1 MIKLMDLG
9 RDNFH
14 VPPEI
19 VVDLIKYDLSENM
32 TDATSSN
39 VLTYITAAE
48 RVFNARK
55 AAGSEISFDFSLTTV
70 SIFMDT
76 SQAFLSFES
85 EREDTEKILR
95 YNLKTSQNV
104 SRKYPRIID
113 TVLVPQIL
121 EMLLKCCKKDAYPR
135 MSVTMPCIDVL
146 SNLIS
151 TPSDVRK
158 CFPIIIK
165 NGFLDLFH
173 VGFDLLRLDETTR
186 KERSIDLSYLKW
198 HLKILKTFSCVITA
212 LKVSIILS

>member
-14 VPPEI
+14 VPPQI

-70 SIFMDT
+70 SIFMGT
-76 SQAFLSFES
+76 SQAFLISES
-85 EREDTEKILR
+85 EREDTEKIIR
-95 YNLKTSQNV
+95 YNLKTSQHV
-104 SRKYPRIID
+104 SRRYPRIID
-113 TVLVPQIL
+113 TVLVPQII
-121 EMLLKCCKKDAYPR
+121 EMLIKSCKKNTYPR

-146 SNLIS
+146 SNLVS
-151 TPSDVRK
+151 TPSDVCK
-158 CFPIIIK
+158 YFPTIIK
-165 NGFLDLFH
+165 NGFLDIFH
-173 VGFDLLRLDETTR
+173 VGFDLLGLDETTR
-186 KERSIDLSYLKW
+186 NEKSIHLNYMKW
-198 HLKILKTFSCVITA
+198 HLKILKTFSSVTTM
-212 LKVSIILS
+212 LKVSIV